1 MLRTDIIDPATLTG
15 YARES
20 MSEMEAKK
28 GSLARWLPNRMTPD
42 IVARF
47 YQGETGLVDE
57 ATYRAYDAEMGII
70 GGPERKRVTLE
81 LPAVG
86 AQRPV
91 SEYAQLRNRN
101 ASDATIRDEI
111 LRTAR
116 QVVRAVADRTE
127 RMRGTVLV
135 TGKAT
140 IQESGFISEDD
151 FGRDPALT
159 ATAGTLWS
167 DPSSDVLTDLT
178 SWAELYEEKNNVLPG
193 ALLVSP
199 RIMRTISRHKQFAVQ
214 LQGGAQRPAS
224 SDDVRAV
231 LDGQNLPPLH
241 VYSRSTKS
249 GKVIPDDRVLLLPAP
264 ALSDTEDDY
273 PLGGT
278 WWGQTLASTEPEW
291 GIAESEQPGIVL
303 GVFRGQQPPM
313 IAQVV
318 ADAIALPVAANAN
331 LSACF
336 KVL

>member
-1 MLRTDIIDPATLTG
+1 MLWTDVIDPATLTG

-20 MSEMEAKK
+20 MSEQEAKK

-42 IVARF
+42 VVARF
-47 YQGETGLVDE
+47 YQGESGLVDE
-57 ATYRAYDAEMGII
+57 ATYRAYDAEMGIT
-70 GGPERKRVTLE
+70 GGPERKRITLE

-86 AQRPV
+86 TQRPV
-91 SEYAQLRNRN
+91 SEYAQLRNRK
-101 ASDATIRDEI
+101 ASDEAIRNEI
-111 LRTAR
+111 LRTAT
-116 QVVRAVADRTE
+116 QAVRAVADRTE

-140 IQESGFISEDD
+140 IEESGFVSEDD

-159 ATAGTLWS
+159 ATTGTLWS
-167 DPSSDVLTDLT
+167 DPSSDILTDLT
-178 SWAELYEEKNNVLPG
+178 TWAELYEQKNHTLPG

-199 RIMRTISRHKQFAVQ
+199 KIMRTISRHKQFAVQ
-214 LQGGAQRPAS
+214 LQGGAQRPGS

-249 GKVIPDDRVLLLPAP
+249 GKVIPDDRILLLPEP
-264 ALSDTEDDY
+264 AFSSTEEGY

-278 WWGQTLASTEPEW
+278 WWGQTLASTEPGW

-303 GVFRGQQPPM
+303 GVFRNEKPPM
-313 IAQVV
+313 IAQVI